1 MERGGVNPTCAAD
14 SQQQQPRRLHTAT
27 LSTTHAR
34 VDGHPCGPHAVT
46 PPAVQARGDRHQLTS
61 QLQQQKGA
69 SASPAA
75 PPPPLCLHRHATLS
89 TYTGNASRRVCGR
102 DLSLSSN
109 PLESTSHCP
118 VGPRQQHQLQLGMES
133 SRERRGDRTKGDQ
146 RRSSYGSVLEELL
159 QQQQAMGSS
168 SSRTVQRQ
176 SGSGS
181 MLMLAASSYCQTQ
194 QRIAAVSF
202 HSSHQTAAWQLQR
215 LAAHT
220 PRLSPSQLLACCQLQ
235 CTQAPPPHQG

>member
-1 MERGGVNPTCAAD
+1 MPAY
-14 SQQQQPRRLHTAT
+14 
-27 LSTTHAR
+27 
-34 VDGHPCGPHAVT
+34 GHPLNHSCEGRRSSLRPPCCYPHCCTSKGGQAPVDQ
-46 PPAVQARGDRHQLTS
+46 PAT
-61 QLQQQKGA
+61 
-69 SASPAA
+69 AA
-75 PPPPLCLHRHATLS
+75 EGSISITGSPPPPLCLHRHATLS

-159 QQQQAMGSS
+159 RQQQAMGSS

-220 PRLSPSQLLACCQLQ
+220 PRLSPSQLLA
-235 CTQAPPPHQG
+235 